1 MRSQVA
7 GRETAASEV
16 GTLASGLGIPQRL
29 EAVLQLLPL
38 DCYVESP
45 AVVVELVPSDRE
57 RGLQT
62 PVWTSY
68 QSILSRAGCAV
79 RSPASWG
86 PQPGESA
93 DAPLG
98 LGPSTAPLAFQ
109 SPLATIETFEF
120 YEWTRKAFAVVT
132 TGEAALYG
140 NLILK
145 KGLPAPDALFQA
157 C

>member
-1 MRSQVA
+1 MLPVSPPPFK
-7 GRETAASEV
+7 GP
-16 GTLASGLGIPQRL
+16 GLSSRDHPPADLGQDLPEERTRGSRPGQQPHPDPQG
-29 EAVLQLLPL
+29 
-38 DCYVESP
+38 S
-45 AVVVELVPSDRE
+45 SDD
-57 RGLQT
+57 
-62 PVWTSY
+62 
-68 QSILSRAGCAV
+68 SRAPGRRPPQPPVHLSAQPSQV

-132 TGEAALYG
+132 TG
-140 NLILK
+140 
-145 KGLPAPDALFQA
+145 
-157 C
+157 